1 MEALAAGQTIEATVT
16 RLENYGA
23 WIESGGRTGLILIP
37 EISWSRIRHPSEALA
52 VGQSVSV
59 KILHVAAAQF
69 WASLKAMHP
78 ELNPWRDPAVFA
90 VGSEFTGTV
99 VRVLEFGCY
108 VELRPDVWGLLRR
121 DQWPQP
127 IEVGERLNVRVV
139 IVDAEL
145 RKIAVSLID

>member
-1 MEALAAGQTIEATVT
+1 MEALAAGRTIEAIVT
-16 RLENYGA
+16 RLEQYGA

-59 KILHVAAAQF
+59 KILHVSEAQF
-69 WASLKAMHP
+69 WASLRAMHP

-90 VGSEFTGTV
+90 VGQVFTGPV

-108 VELRPDVWGLLRR
+108 VELQPDVWGLLRH
-121 DQWPQP
+121 DQWRRPV
-127 IEVGERLNVRVV
+127 EVGERLSVRVV
-139 IVDAEL
+139 KVDAEM
-145 RKIAVSLID
+145 RKVEVCLI